1 MNSSAILVDNTVQ
14 QNKLLENKK
23 AKQIAKQTVKIK
35 STGGANILQTKIMEL
50 KSKRGLAQPDE
61 KTLKESREQVPSS
74 MTDKVIILKC
84 I

>member
-74 MTDKVIILKC
+74 TTDKVIILKC